1 MSPHTRSPQT
11 RLVHR
16 AMLYA
21 DDEAYFE
28 AAIPFLIEG
37 LEAGETVLAVV
48 PATTVA
54 RLRRRLGTRADA
66 VEFRDAAHWYS
77 QPTRTI
83 AAYSSFIDDHPSGRI
98 RALAEP
104 GWKAR
109 LPAEIAEWT
118 RYESIVNQAFADVD
132 GSVLCMYDRRTMTPE
147 ALDGARCT
155 HPELV
160 DGSGPHANDA
170 FLDPSTVYAEVD
182 RRPLPPVPP
191 GAREMPVDGI
201 DLCALRAFVGD
212 HAEDH
217 GITSARLHDL
227 LVATTEV
234 ATNAIRHGLPPVTCR
249 TWTDDGDLVVD
260 VTDGGHWQPEGLPG
274 FLPPDPL
281 VRAGFGLWGVRM
293 LCPLVQLRTGPAGT
307 DIRLRVPPR

>member
-1 MSPHTRSPQT
+1 
-11 RLVHR
+11 
-16 AMLYA
+16 MLHA
-21 DDEAYFE
+21 DDEVYLG
-28 AAIPFLIEG
+28 AALPFLTEG
-37 LEAGETVLAVV
+37 LETGDCVLAVV
-48 PATTVA
+48 PAPVEA
-54 RLRRRLGTRADA
+54 RLRRALGPHAEA
-66 VEFRDAAHWYS
+66 VEFRDAEHWYAH
-77 QPTRTI
+77 PTRTI

-160 DGSGPHANDA
+160 DSSGPHPNDA

-191 GAREMPVDGI
+191 GAREIPVDGI

-249 TWTDDGDLVVD
+249 IWTDDGDLVVD

>member
-54 RLRRRLGTRADA
+54 RFRRRLGTRADA

-160 DGSGPHANDA
+160 DGSGPHVNDA

>member
-1 MSPHTRSPQT
+1 MSPHTKSPQT

-48 PATTVA
+48 PATAVA
-54 RLRRRLGTRADA
+54 RLRSRLGPRADA

-109 LPAEIAEWT
+109 LPAETAEWT

-160 DGSGPHANDA
+160 DGSGPHPNDA

-191 GAREMPVDGI
+191 GARAMPVDGI